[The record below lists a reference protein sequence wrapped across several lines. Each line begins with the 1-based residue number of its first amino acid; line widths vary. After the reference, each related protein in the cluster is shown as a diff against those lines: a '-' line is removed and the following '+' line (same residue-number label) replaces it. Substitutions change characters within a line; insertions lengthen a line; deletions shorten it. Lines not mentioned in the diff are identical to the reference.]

1 MISNVFKHIK
11 YKKEGDFY
19 MKKND
24 IVIIVSFIIL
34 ATAKILRF
42 IGYFVFPILI
52 FNGIDFPGFIDT
64 ILDSLEALSI
74 ASLAICFLIKFVSK
88 NKKKM

>member
-1 MISNVFKHIK
+1 
-11 YKKEGDFY
+11 

-42 IGYFVFPILI
+42 IGYFVLPILI
-52 FNGIDFPGFIDT
+52 FNDIDFPEFIDT
-64 ILDSLEALSI
+64 ILDGLEALSI
-74 ASLAICFLIKFVSK
+74 ASLAISLLIKFVSK
-88 NKKKM
+88 NKKKI